1 MYYRKVSITNEKE
14 TQALG
19 GSKIV
24 LANER
29 KKVVKF
35 STGKC
40 ICPEDEAT
48 PRLTTG
54 RQQQVTRKSSVWKSE
69 DCSSPISISKK
80 LSKIQTNKQKKGS
93 APYTVLN

>member
-1 MYYRKVSITNEKE
+1 MLIITINNNLCTIVRCQSPMEE

-29 KKVVKF
+29 NKVVKF

-40 ICPEDEAT
+40 VCPEDEAT

-69 DCSSPISISKK
+69 DCYSH
-80 LSKIQTNKQKKGS
+80 L
-93 APYTVLN
+93 YL